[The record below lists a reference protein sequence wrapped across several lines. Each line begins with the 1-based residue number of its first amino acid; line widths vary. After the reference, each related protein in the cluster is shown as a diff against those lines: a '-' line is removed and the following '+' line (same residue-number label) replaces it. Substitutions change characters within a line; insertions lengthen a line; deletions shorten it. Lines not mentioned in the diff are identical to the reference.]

1 MKEDSEKI
9 AIGSVIALV
18 IVLIFA
24 YFAGYIIIN

>member
-24 YFAGYIIIN
+24 YFAGYITIN